1 MMPEPRFPWCRTGAA
16 LALLWAFAVGASAKA
31 PQRSAAERELDQV
44 QSQLSV
50 RLAGLPQ
57 DSGVLVL
64 RDEDRVTVRIPA
76 SLLFEPDAAALRHD
90 AAAELALAA
99 SAQVLKK
106 YQRLHAQIVVF
117 TDSIGGVDSNQ
128 ALSDQRAQAL
138 DGALKAAHISASR
151 LQARG
156 VGAAIM
162 VAPNDTPEGRNQNR
176 RIEIAFGR

>member
-1 MMPEPRFPWCRTGAA
+1 VA
-16 LALLWAFAVGASAKA
+16 LALALVLVFPVGGSAKA
-31 PQRSAAERELDQV
+31 PQRSAAERELDRV
-44 QSQLSV
+44 QALLSV

-64 RDEDRVTVRIPA
+64 RDEKRVTLRIPA
-76 SLLFEPDAAALRHD
+76 RLLFQPDGASLRHD
-90 AAAELALAA
+90 ASAQLTLAA
-99 SAQVLKK
+99 SEQVLKE
-106 YQRLHAQIVVF
+106 YHRLHATIVVF
-117 TDSIGGVDSNQ
+117 TDSIGGVDPNQ
-128 ALSDQRAQAL
+128 ALSDQRAQVVDA
-138 DGALKAAHISASR
+138 ALKAAHIAPSR